1 MKSLD
6 FNMARLP
13 VWIQLG
19 NVPLELF
26 TKNGLSYIA
35 SAIGNPLY
43 MDRFIANQSRL
54 SFAKICVEVDVLSDI
69 PRLIDVKMRNGTLT
83 SVSVEVP

>member
-1 MKSLD
+1 MKSLA

-19 NVPLELF
+19 NASLELF
-26 TKNGLSYIA
+26 TKNGLSYIV

-43 MDRFIANQSRL
+43 MDRFTSSQSRL
-54 SFAKICVEVDVLSDI
+54 SFAKICVKVDVNTEI
-69 PRLIDVKMRNGTLT
+69 PMSIVVKLRNGVIR
-83 SVSVEVP
+83 SVSVEVS